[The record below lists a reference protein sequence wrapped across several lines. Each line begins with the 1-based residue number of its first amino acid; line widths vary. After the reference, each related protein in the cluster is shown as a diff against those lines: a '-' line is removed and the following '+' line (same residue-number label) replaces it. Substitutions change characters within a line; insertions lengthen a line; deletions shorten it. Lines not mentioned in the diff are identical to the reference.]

1 MYQNIDIFQ
10 QGGAAD
16 KDLLDRVVEGYEE
29 NVPIPAQILAGFTP
43 PGMAADLVAGGKYG
57 RDAIEEF
64 REGNI
69 KPGLMYAGIAGL
81 STLGALP
88 LIGDLFRPGKQAL
101 KSGIASLPTTK
112 ADVMKHQED
121 LYSGNT
127 IRDANKMFD
136 RAVRSAPAFNQS
148 IDELAASLNLSTSLP
163 GKTLKFDSYGVPVGK
178 IKQVPRAIEKSVDKY
193 EGDVT
198 KLTDPIRTRVLVSTP
213 AEEEAL
219 VRLVKENF
227 ETFDKGR
234 LVKPEGFVDR
244 KLLIKFTNSKGE
256 PIVGEISAITE
267 PMWRA
272 SDANHKAFEE
282 FRSLFPKGMPTDAA
296 ERQAINADILRK
308 GKDLEKQMSATFD
321 VAKKQID
328 PSFYKQDV
336 KKFAMGGYVSAGS
349 SGKSLPITP
358 NLSANA
364 DLDIFSPSIKKSAT
378 WLGIASVQ
386 SDLPGAMKYPSYP
399 KPTGST
405 TAGPSS
411 HVKNKVSFAITPSL
425 HKFTKIY
432 NPNQINIFDKN
443 DDR

>member
-29 NVPIPAQILAGFTP
+29 NVPLPAQILAGFTL
-43 PGMAADLVAGGKYG
+43 PGMAADLAAGGKYG

-64 REGNI
+64 RAGNI

-88 LIGDLFRPGKQAL
+88 LIGDLLRPGKQAL
-101 KSGIASLPTTK
+101 KSGIASLPTSK
-112 ADVMKHQED
+112 ADVLKHQED

-136 RAVRSAPAFNQS
+136 RAVRSAPEFNQN
-148 IDELAASLNLSTSLP
+148 IDELAASLNLSTRLP
-163 GKTLKFDSYGVPVGK
+163 GAIRKYDIYGVDKGK
-178 IKQVPRAIEKSVDKY
+178 IKQVPRAIQKSVDKY

-219 VRLVKENF
+219 AKLVKQNF

-234 LVKPEGFVDR
+234 VIKPEGFVDR

-272 SDANHKAFEE
+272 SNANHGAFEE

-296 ERQAINADILRK
+296 ERQAINADILKRGDK
-308 GKDLEKQMSATFD
+308 LKKEMSAKFG
-321 VAKKQID
+321 AAQKQID
-328 PSFYKQDV
+328 PSFLKPDV
-336 KKFAMGGYVSAGS
+336 KKFAMGGYVGAGS

-425 HKFTKIY
+425 QKFTKNY
-432 NPNQINIFDKN
+432 NPKQVNIFEEYN
-443 DDR
+443 D

>member
-29 NVPIPAQILAGFTP
+29 NVPLPAQILAGFTP
-43 PGMAADLVAGGKYG
+43 PGMAADLAAGGKYG
-57 RDAIEEF
+57 RDAVEEF
-64 REGNI
+64 RAGNI

-88 LIGDLFRPGKQAL
+88 LIGDLLRPGKQAL
-101 KSGIASLPTTK
+101 KSGIASLPTSK
-112 ADVMKHQED
+112 ADVLKHQED

-136 RAVRSAPAFNQS
+136 RAVRSAPEFNQN
-148 IDELAASLNLSTSLP
+148 IDELAASLNLSTRLP
-163 GKTLKFDSYGVPVGK
+163 GAIRKYDIYGVDKGK
-178 IKQVPRAIEKSVDKY
+178 IKQVPRAIQKSVDKY

-219 VRLVKENF
+219 AKLVKQNF

-234 LVKPEGFVDR
+234 VIKPEGFVDR

-272 SDANHKAFEE
+272 SNANHGAFEE

-296 ERQAINADILRK
+296 ERQAINADIIRQGEELQK
-308 GKDLEKQMSATFD
+308 EMSAKFG
-321 VAKKQID
+321 AAQKQID
-328 PSFYKQDV
+328 PSFLKPDV

-399 KPTGST
+399 MPTGST

-411 HVKNKVSFAITPSL
+411 HVKNKVSFAINPSL
-425 HKFTKIY
+425 QKFTKNY
-432 NPNQINIFDKN
+432 NPKQVNIFEEYN
-443 DDR
+443 D

>member
-29 NVPIPAQILAGFTP
+29 NVPLPAQILAGFTP

-57 RDAIEEF
+57 RDAVEEF
-64 REGNI
+64 RAGNI

-88 LIGDLFRPGKQAL
+88 LIGDLLRPGKQAL
-101 KSGIASLPTTK
+101 KSGIASLPTSK
-112 ADVMKHQED
+112 ADVLRHQED

-127 IRDANKMFD
+127 IRDANRMFD
-136 RAVRSAPAFNQS
+136 RAVRSAPEFNQN
-148 IDELAASLNLSTSLP
+148 IDELAASLKLSTRLP
-163 GKTLKFDSYGVPVGK
+163 GAIRKYDIYGVDVGK
-178 IKQVPRAIEKSVDKY
+178 IKQVPRAIQKSVDKY

-219 VRLVKENF
+219 VKLVKQNF

-272 SDANHKAFEE
+272 ADANHKAFEE
-282 FRSLFPKGMPTDAA
+282 FRSLFPKGMPTDPV
-296 ERQAINADILRK
+296 ELGKIGREQRLKGQKLLEEMAD
-308 GKDLEKQMSATFD
+308 TFGT
-321 VAKKQID
+321 AKKQVD
-328 PSFYKQDV
+328 PDFYKLDV
-336 KKFAMGGYVSAGS
+336 KKFAMGGYVTAGS
-349 SGKSLPITP
+349 SGRSLPITP
-358 NLSANA
+358 NLASKSVS
-364 DLDIFSPSIKKSAT
+364 DIFEPSTKKSAT

-386 SDLPGAMKYPSYP
+386 STLPGEMKYPKSP
-399 KPTGST
+399 SPTGFN

-411 HVKNKVSFAITPSL
+411 HVKYNLSITPSL

-432 NPNQINIFDKN
+432 NPKQINIFEEYN
-443 DDR
+443 D

>member
-29 NVPIPAQILAGFTP
+29 NVPLPAQILAGFTP
-43 PGMAADLVAGGKYG
+43 PGMAADLAAGSKYG

-64 REGNI
+64 RAGNI

-88 LIGDLFRPGKQAL
+88 LIGDLLRPGKQAL
-101 KSGIASLPTTK
+101 KSGIASLPTSK
-112 ADVMKHQED
+112 ADVLKHQED

-136 RAVRSAPAFNQS
+136 RAVRSAPEFNQN
-148 IDELAASLNLSTSLP
+148 IDELAASLKLSTRLP
-163 GKTLKFDSYGVPVGK
+163 GAIRKYDIYGVDKGK
-178 IKQVPRAIEKSVDKY
+178 IKQVPRAIQKSVDKY

-219 VRLVKENF
+219 AKLVKQNF

-234 LVKPEGFVDR
+234 VIKPEGFVDR

-272 SDANHKAFEE
+272 SNANHGAFEE

-296 ERQAINADILRK
+296 ERQAINADIIRQGEELQK
-308 GKDLEKQMSATFD
+308 EMSAKFG
-321 VAKKQID
+321 AAQKQID
-328 PSFYKQDV
+328 PSFLKPDV

-399 KPTGST
+399 MPTGST

-411 HVKNKVSFAITPSL
+411 HVKNKVSFAINPSL
-425 HKFTKIY
+425 QKFTKNY
-432 NPNQINIFDKN
+432 NPKQVNIFEEYN
-443 DDR
+443 D

>member
-29 NVPIPAQILAGFTP
+29 NVPLPAQILAGLTL
-43 PGMAADLVAGGKYG
+43 PGMAADLAAGGKYG
-57 RDAIEEF
+57 RDAVEEF
-64 REGNI
+64 RAGNI

-88 LIGDLFRPGKQAL
+88 LIGDLLRPGKQAL
-101 KSGIASLPTTK
+101 KSGIASLPTSK
-112 ADVMKHQED
+112 ADVLKHQED

-136 RAVRSAPAFNQS
+136 RAVRSAPEFNQN
-148 IDELAASLNLSTSLP
+148 IDELAASLNLSTRLP
-163 GKTLKFDSYGVPVGK
+163 GAIRKYDIYGVDKGK
-178 IKQVPRAIEKSVDKY
+178 IKQVPRAIQKSVDKY

-219 VRLVKENF
+219 AKLVKQNF

-234 LVKPEGFVDR
+234 VIKPEGFVDR

-272 SDANHKAFEE
+272 SNANHGAFEE

-296 ERQAINADILRK
+296 ERQAINADILKRGDK
-308 GKDLEKQMSATFD
+308 LKKEMSATFG
-321 VAKKQID
+321 AAQKQID
-328 PSFYKQDV
+328 PSFLKPDV

-425 HKFTKIY
+425 QKFTKNY
-432 NPNQINIFDKN
+432 NPKQVNIFEEYN
-443 DDR
+443 D

>member
-29 NVPIPAQILAGFTP
+29 NVPLPAQILAGFTP
-43 PGMAADLVAGGKYG
+43 PGMAADLAGGKYG

-64 REGNI
+64 RAGNI

-88 LIGDLFRPGKQAL
+88 LIGDLLRPGKQAL
-101 KSGIASLPTTK
+101 KSGIASLPTSK
-112 ADVMKHQED
+112 ADVLKHQED

-136 RAVRSAPAFNQS
+136 RAVRSAPEFNQN
-148 IDELAASLNLSTSLP
+148 IDELAASLNLSTRLP
-163 GKTLKFDSYGVPVGK
+163 GAIRKYDIYGVDKGK
-178 IKQVPRAIEKSVDKY
+178 IKQVPRAIQKSVDKY

-219 VRLVKENF
+219 AKLVKQNF

-234 LVKPEGFVDR
+234 VIKPEGFVDR

-272 SDANHKAFEE
+272 SNANHGAFEE

-296 ERQAINADILRK
+296 ERQAINADIIRQGEELQK
-308 GKDLEKQMSATFD
+308 EMSAKFG
-321 VAKKQID
+321 AAQKQID
-328 PSFYKQDV
+328 PSFLKPDV

-399 KPTGST
+399 MPTGST

-411 HVKNKVSFAITPSL
+411 HVKNKVSFAINPSL
-425 HKFTKIY
+425 QKFTKNY
-432 NPNQINIFDKN
+432 NPKQVNIFEEYN
-443 DDR
+443 D